1 MDYANVLRDL
11 IAIDTS
17 VPPGLNYEKA
27 IDYLEPLFLQ
37 VGCTTQKVAIPRE
50 HCDGNEAR
58 VNLLAH
64 RRSTG
69 KLRLIFYS
77 HIDVVPAAGWP
88 AFVPEVTSDKIHGR
102 GAADMKGAIPALLMA
117 LEATRTDVPE
127 YDISVMVTT
136 DEETGQ
142 ADQISYLGQF
152 LQPLEGAYV
161 HSLDSDFGYVS
172 IAALGAIHMEVR
184 VKGKSVHSGLS
195 HLGENAVEQAS
206 LVVNALMKLKKKVTA
221 RESKVA
227 AHPSTGLT
235 HMVPRLN
242 MNMIH
247 GGLKVNIVPDE
258 CIIAVDRRL
267 IPEENVEDAERELMQ
282 TLESVKGV
290 TWEVATIF
298 RIPTVPPFE
307 DPITDKLAGV
317 IGEVTGSTGKYGE
330 MGSGDFGPI
339 VCNEWKAKLYGLG
352 VIRAGCNI
360 HGKGEFVYRKDIED
374 LATVITRFIAPK
386 SVSNSLLL

>member
-1 MDYANVLRDL
+1 MDYVKILSDL
-11 IAIDTS
+11 ITIDTS

-27 IDYLEPLFLQ
+27 IDYIEPLFRQ
-37 VGCTTQKVAIPRE
+37 TGCQTQKIAIPRE
-50 HCDGNEAR
+50 YCDGNEGR

-64 RRSTG
+64 RRAPG
-69 KLRLIFYS
+69 KPRLIFYA

-88 AFVPEVTSDKIHGR
+88 AFEPQVTGDKIHGR

-117 LEATRTDVPE
+117 LEATRASTPM

-142 ADQISYLGQF
+142 ADQIKYLGQF
-152 LQPLEGAYV
+152 LHPLTGAYV
-161 HSLDSDFGYVS
+161 HSLDSDFGYVA
-172 IAALGAIHMEVR
+172 IAGLGAIHMDIR

-195 HLGENAVEQAS
+195 HLGENAVEHAS
-206 LVVNALMKLKKKVTA
+206 PVINALLDLKKQVTS
-221 RESKVA
+221 RKSKVK

-242 MNMIH
+242 INMIH
-247 GGLKVNIVPDE
+247 GGIKVNIVPDE

-267 IPEENVEDAERELMQ
+267 IPEESVEEAERELMAA
-282 TLESVKGV
+282 LDSVRGV
-290 TWEVATIF
+290 TWEIASIF

-307 DPITDKLAGV
+307 DPVADKLAEIV
-317 IGEVTGSTGKYGE
+317 HEVTGSTGKYGE

-352 VIRAGCNI
+352 VIRSGCNI
-360 HGKGEFVYRKDIED
+360 HGKNEFVYRKDIED
-374 LATVITRFIAPK
+374 LAKVITRFITA
-386 SVSNSLLL
+386 